1 MEQEEPEEQTGRRG
15 LALTLTTWKEA
26 RLGTHDPL
34 DMCLEGQDNRTR
46 ERAMPHAPWSLT
58 VRGSGCPQKQRTADL
73 RIRTNVDLLSIA
85 GTEL

>member
-46 ERAMPHAPWSLT
+46 EGAMPHAPRMVAHST
-58 VRGSGCPQKQRTADL
+58 GL
-73 RIRTNVDLLSIA
+73 RVSTKTTNCRS
-85 GTEL
+85 